1 MALGNQRP
9 ALVPTPERTSK
20 RLNSW
25 KEIAVYLHT
34 SVRTV
39 QRWEQTE
46 QLPVHRHEHSA
57 GGTVH
62 ADSLELDQWFAERN
76 RPPQSN
82 PTDRAHTG
90 RAPRPL
96 RRWAI
101 AAAVLCLFAAAIAVW
116 WIPRNLTS
124 SPPRSLAVLPFVH
137 ENGDAGSEYLAE
149 GLPESITRDLSRL
162 SGLQVKVLAHSV
174 TRRANGR
181 ARDALEAGRLLGVE
195 AVLTGRVTQRGDD
208 LSVSVELIHVRD
220 SSQIWGERF
229 DRKLAAAAALQE
241 EIAREIAARL
251 RLRLSDAQQA
261 GLRRASAVNPEAHR
275 HYLRGRYHWNRRTEG
290 GLQLAIDYFQ
300 QAIAA
305 DPAYA
310 LAHSGLAESY
320 AVLSYYSPVPP
331 AECAPKAIA
340 AAHRALELD
349 DTLSEAWNA
358 LAQVEADH
366 YWQWDQAEQHF
377 RRAIALNDNNADA
390 HHWYSEFLAALRR
403 FDEQQREL
411 ERAALLDPLSPIIA
425 TNQGHVFYFS
435 RRFDLAADR
444 YRRAILDHAQFPNPH
459 RDLGRVLLATGSPA
473 QAIEPL
479 TRAQQLGGA
488 HTDAGLLVIAHA
500 RAGQPAQARLL
511 YDSLLARA
519 QREYVTPYTL
529 ALASL
534 GLGDHPRALDLLEQA
549 AAERSMPMKWIGVEP
564 LFDPIRAEPR
574 FQALL
579 RQMRL
584 P

>member
-1 MALGNQRP
+1 
-9 ALVPTPERTSK
+9 
-20 RLNSW
+20 
-25 KEIAVYLHT
+25 
-34 SVRTV
+34 
-39 QRWEQTE
+39 
-46 QLPVHRHEHSA
+46 
-57 GGTVH
+57 GGTVY
-62 ADSLELDQWFAERN
+62 ADSLELAQWFAERN

-82 PTDRAHTG
+82 LAGRLHTDS
-90 RAPRPL
+90 APRTR
-96 RRWAI
+96 RRWAL
-101 AAAVLCLFAAAIAVW
+101 AAAVVGLCLFAAAIAAW
-116 WIPRNLTS
+116 RIPRNSTA

-137 ENGDAGSEYLAE
+137 ESGDAGSEYLAE

-162 SGLQVKVLAHSV
+162 SAMQVKVVAHSV

-181 ARDALEAGRLLGVE
+181 AHDALEAGRLLGVE
-195 AVLTGRVTQRGDD
+195 AVLTGRVTQHGNN

-220 SSQIWGERF
+220 STQLWGERF
-229 DRKLAAAAALQE
+229 DRKLSAAAALQE

-251 RLRLSDAQQA
+251 RIRLSEAQQA
-261 GLRRASAVNPEAHR
+261 GLRRASTVNPEAHR

-320 AVLSYYSPVPP
+320 AVLSYYTAVPP
-331 AECAPKAIA
+331 SECAPKAIA
-340 AAHRALELD
+340 AARRALELD
-349 DTLSEAWNA
+349 ETLSEAWNA

-366 YWQWDQAEQHF
+366 YWQWERAEEHF
-377 RRAIALNDNNADA
+377 RRAISLNENNADA
-390 HHWYSEFLAALRR
+390 HHWYSEFLAALHR
-403 FDEQQREL
+403 FDDQQREL

-425 TNQGHVFYFS
+425 NNQGHVFYFS
-435 RRFDLAADR
+435 RRLDLAAAK
-444 YRRAILDHAQFPNPH
+444 YQRAIIDNPNFPNPH

-473 QAIEPL
+473 EAIPPL
-479 TRAQQLGGA
+479 LRAQQLGGA

-500 RAGQPAQARLL
+500 RAGHRAQA
-511 YDSLLARA
+511 LALRDALVVRA
-519 QREYVTPYTL
+519 KREYLTPYTL
-529 ALASL
+529 ALASV
-534 GLGDHPRALDLLEQA
+534 GLGEHTRALDYLEQA

-564 LFDPIRAEPR
+564 LFDPIRDQPR

>member
-9 ALVPTPERTSK
+9 ALVPAPERTSK

-25 KEIAVYLHT
+25 KEIAAYLDT

-46 QLPVHRHEHSA
+46 HLPVHRHEHSA

-62 ADSLELDQWFAERN
+62 ADPRELDHWFSERN
-76 RPPQSN
+76 RPPQG
-82 PTDRAHTG
+82 DHTSVL
-90 RAPRPL
+90 PL
-96 RRWAI
+96 PHRRRAI
-101 AAAVLCLFAAAIAVW
+101 AAAVVCLFAAAIAAW
-116 WIPRNLTS
+116 HIPRLRTVP
-124 SPPRSLAVLPFVH
+124 PPRSLAVLPFVH

-149 GLPESITRDLSRL
+149 GLPESITRDLSLL

-174 TRRANGR
+174 TQRANGR

-195 AVLTGRVTQRGDD
+195 AVLTGRVTQHGDN

-251 RLRLSDAQQA
+251 RIRLNDAQQA

-320 AVLSYYSPVPP
+320 AVLSYYTPVPP
-331 AECAPKAIA
+331 AECAPKAITA
-340 AAHRALELD
+340 ARRALELD
-349 DTLSEAWNA
+349 ETLSEAWNA

-377 RRAIALNDNNADA
+377 RRAIALNENNADA
-390 HHWYSEFLAALRR
+390 HHWYSEFLSALRR
-403 FDEQQREL
+403 FDDQQREL
-411 ERAALLDPLSPIIA
+411 ELAAQSDPLSPIIA

-435 RRFDLAADR
+435 RRFDLATAK
-444 YRRAILDHAQFPNPH
+444 YRRAIVDHPDFPNPH
-459 RDLGRVLLATGSPA
+459 RDLGRVLLATGVPA
-473 QAIEPL
+473 QAIEHL

-511 YDSLLARA
+511 YDSLQARA
-519 QREYVTPYTL
+519 KREYLTPYTL
-529 ALASL
+529 AIASV
-534 GLGDHPRALDLLEQA
+534 GVGEHARALDYLEQA
-549 AAERSMPMKWIGVEP
+549 AAERSMAMKWIGVEP

-579 RQMRL
+579 RQMGL